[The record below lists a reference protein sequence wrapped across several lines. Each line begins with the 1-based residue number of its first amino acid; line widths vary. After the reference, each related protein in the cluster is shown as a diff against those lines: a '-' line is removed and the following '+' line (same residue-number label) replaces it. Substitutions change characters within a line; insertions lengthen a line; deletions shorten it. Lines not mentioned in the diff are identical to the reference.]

1 MLLKILALLCQI
13 HKAMKVL
20 ESPLIGAR
28 AITARE
34 RGARLFQVK
43 QVLAQHRDTLISKL
57 MNDIP
62 YYIAFKYK
70 AYATAAEVQEIKSKL
85 GELQKR
91 DLDLVNYSQI
101 VELISHRDKVR
112 IGNEP
117 FFREIDNLLLGK
129 SE

>member
-1 MLLKILALLCQI
+1 MVKEN
-13 HKAMKVL
+13 KAMKVL

-28 AITARE
+28 TITARD

-43 QVLAQHRDTLISKL
+43 QVLLQHRDVLINKL

-70 AYATAAEVQEIKSKL
+70 AYATAAEVQDMKAKL
-85 GELQKR
+85 IELRKK

-101 VELISHRDKVR
+101 VDMISHRSKVR

-117 FFREIDNLLLGK
+117 FFQEIDKLLLGK
-129 SE
+129 

>member
-1 MLLKILALLCQI
+1 
-13 HKAMKVL
+13 MKVL

-28 AITARE
+28 TITARD

-43 QVLAQHRDTLISKL
+43 QVLLQHRDLLISKL

-70 AYATAAEVQEIKSKL
+70 AYATAAEVQDMKEKL
-85 GELQKR
+85 VELRKK

-101 VELISHRDKVR
+101 VDMISHRSKVR

-117 FFREIDNLLLGK
+117 FFQEIDKLLLGK
-129 SE
+129 